1 MTLNDPLFM
10 QNLTYTASEDRG
22 IVEVL
27 AGVGVL
33 ADGDLKVSQ
42 RAAGVNMSVDVAA
55 GTVVIENA
63 VASRG
68 RYLCKSTAVTNL
80 AIAASPGVGASRI
93 DIVVATVTDT
103 EYGDPSDA
111 WVLQVITGTAGP
123 SPTAPA
129 TPAGSL
135 LLANIAVGTSVSSIS
150 NANITDVRPY
160 ARGLTYTNRLPTVAV
175 DGQQVI
181 SSTGRVSTRASGSWL
196 TAAAPSQFGG
206 NRATMANTALT
217 GVGAGFATATVA
229 APAGPVIAQA
239 IFAGGGASASG
250 DTNSIFVVKV
260 QLSFDGGST
269 WADGSS
275 VTMFTANEFDFQA
288 ITAVHLASGTPS
300 GSVKGRVYANRTGS
314 PGAVLS
320 GSLVL
325 TVLPG

>member
-175 DGQQVI
+175 DGQHFDLLVQHHDR
-181 SSTGRVSTRASGSWL
+181 RVRELLVPLDDCAGLVSVKPRHQDVTENQRRLVVVDLGQRVK
-196 TAAAPSQFGG
+196 TVFGKKH
-206 NRATMANTALT
+206 
-217 GVGAGFATATVA
+217 VVA
-229 APAGPVIAQA
+229 ALLEEYLGTP
-239 IFAGGGASASG
+239 
-250 DTNSIFVVKV
+250 
-260 QLSFDGGST
+260 
-269 WADGSS
+269 ADG
-275 VTMFTANEFDFQA
+275 V
-288 ITAVHLASGTPS
+288 AVVNHQDLET
-300 GSVKGRVYANRTGS
+300 
-314 PGAVLS
+314 
-320 GSLVL
+320 
-325 TVLPG
+325 